1 MYICICNAVTDKQ
14 LRHAINDCAVTMED
28 LHRVLS
34 VGSQCGNCRD
44 CARQCLKQ
52 HAPAGLAGQTLALAA

>member
-14 LRHAINDCAVTMED
+14 LCHAINDGADTMD
-28 LHRVLS
+28 ALHRVLS

-44 CARQCLKQ
+44 CARQFLKL
-52 HAPAGLAGQTLALAA
+52 HVAASKPCQTLAMAA

>member
-14 LRHAINDCAVTMED
+14 LCHAINDGAGTMED
-28 LHRVLS
+28 LHRLLS

-44 CARQCLKQ
+44 CARQYLRQ
-52 HAPAGLAGQTLALAA
+52 HAAAGQPRQALALAA